1 MKGNRFLCS
10 TLCLFSCAVSPTL
23 RAQNSGFVY
32 LANFGNA
39 QQPGSILG
47 YAISDNIGALTAVP
61 GPPFQIQLGGGLLNL
76 AVTPS
81 GRFLYAPSATISRQV
96 AHGSR
101 GVSTLSCRYR
111 PFRSLRLCFESAGQ

>member
-1 MKGNRFLCS
+1 MCIGDIRSVRLCNSFQSKNCPTSKEKILMKGNRFLCS

-61 GPPFQIQLGGGLLNL
+61 GPPFQIQLGGGLL
-76 AVTPS
+76 
-81 GRFLYAPSATISRQV
+81 
-96 AHGSR
+96 
-101 GVSTLSCRYR
+101 TLD
-111 PFRSLRLCFESAGQ
+111 